1 MEGFLFWGISSIGR
15 AVGLQPSGYGFES
28 HIAPQSLMLERV
40 ESRKDRR

>member
-28 HIAPQSLMLERV
+28 HIAPQI
-40 ESRKDRR
+40 KGIITTTF